1 MNPASAIVEDAI
13 LEGAI
18 LEGAILEDAIPNCAS
33 PNVALAAR
41 AFRDGTL
48 AISAIAVGA
57 PTDFAMQ
64 RDMNPLTRTLITPKH
79 ARMRLLSA
87 SDFIPARFPVALSDD
102 EVQVWLLAAD
112 NRPDAP
118 HRYASRVSTLLAAYL
133 GCAPDDVRVAIGE
146 HGKPFLDGPVPTGP
160 VPAGT
165 RAFDFNVSHCRGALL
180 VGIAR
185 GQELGVDIEAQYRK
199 RPVLDLARRFFAAA
213 EASALAGLDEPQRQI
228 AFLRLW
234 SCKEAVVKAIGIG
247 IGFGLARVQ
256 FGVDPAGEPV
266 ELSVIH
272 ASAGAVEDWHV
283 VRLAPTSAH
292 VGALAW
298 RGPPL
303 RVRAFVAAAD
313 WT

>member
-1 MNPASAIVEDAI
+1 VIVEDPI

-18 LEGAILEDAIPNCAS
+18 LEGAILEDAIREDAIPDRAS
-33 PNVALAAR
+33 ANTALAAR
-41 AFRDGTL
+41 ALRDGTL
-48 AISAIAVGA
+48 ALSATAIDASTV
-57 PTDFAMQ
+57 FAMQ
-64 RDMNPLTRTLITPKH
+64 RDINPLTRTLITPKH

-87 SDFIPARFPVALSDD
+87 SDFIPARFPVALADD
-102 EVQVWLLAAD
+102 EVHLWLLAAD
-112 NRPDAP
+112 SGPDAP
-118 HRYASRVSTLLAAYL
+118 HRYASRVSRLLAAYL
-133 GCAPDDVRVAIGE
+133 GCAPDGVRVAIGE
-146 HGKPFLDGPVPTGP
+146 HGKPFLDGPVVTGP

-185 GQELGVDIEAQYRK
+185 GQELGVDIESQHRK

-247 IGFGLARVQ
+247 IGFGLARMQ
-256 FGVDPAGEPV
+256 FGIDPAGEPV

-272 ASAGAVEDWHV
+272 ASAGAIEDWHV